1 MFICHLIIFTVF
13 VQHSTNNKMMKSTI
27 SDADYVDVIG
37 VGGGGVVVSSPL
49 YIIDSRSSVN
59 IFTLIFI
66 VVL

>member
-1 MFICHLIIFTVF
+1 
-13 VQHSTNNKMMKSTI
+13 MMKSTI